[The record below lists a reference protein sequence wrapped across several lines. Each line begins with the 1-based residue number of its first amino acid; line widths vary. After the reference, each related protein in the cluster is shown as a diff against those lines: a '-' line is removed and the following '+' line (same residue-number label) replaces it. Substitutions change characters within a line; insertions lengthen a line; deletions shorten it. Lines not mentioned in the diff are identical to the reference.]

1 MPSTNFGGFGFKVNA
16 TVKICALG
24 LIFSSS
30 SVQAQVVSD
39 GTTTSQVNVTE
50 NISTITGGIQAGQN
64 LFHSF
69 EQFSLAT
76 GSIANFDHAV
86 EISNI
91 FSRITGGSVSEI
103 DGLIK
108 SNGNASLFL
117 LNPAGIIFGAN
128 AQLDVGG
135 SFIATTSD
143 RIVFEDG
150 TEFSA
155 VTPDTQPLL
164 TISSPIGLQYG
175 ATPGAISVLPNAN
188 RSPNQLFSGLNIK
201 PGNTLALIGGNV
213 SLTRNS
219 LNAIGG
225 NIELGS
231 IKVGKVDIQAKGNG
245 WQFNY
250 ENVSEL
256 GNIDLIDR
264 ALINTSGAVNVLGR
278 EINLSASS
286 GVRNFTDLNGEGGI
300 INLQAAK
307 SITLD
312 GSFLFTQVG
321 QLRSDLKGAISGSGG
336 DILIKAPQ
344 VLFTNSSF
352 VSAGTLSSGAGG
364 DIIID
369 AEEVVEL
376 SSIDGNSPS
385 ILSTSTQGVG
395 EGGELKVNTRKLII
409 KDGAQIQ
416 ALAGEGPGGTI
427 TIDATESVELS
438 GTGILRSRNLEGNI
452 SQTKLKSGLSASSGN
467 ENLPF
472 ELQPKGKSGNLVI
485 NTPDLNIQNEAQ
497 ISVSNFGTADAGDV
511 EINTST
517 LNVDTAG
524 KIVANTASGAGGSI
538 NLRAD
543 QSVILNNQGEI
554 STTAQQ
560 NGDGGNI
567 DVTTDNLVLLD
578 ANSISADAQQG
589 SGGKIKINTF
599 GFFIDPS
606 SSITASSEVD
616 TNEGVV
622 EIITPDINFKIQ
634 TQEQEQSPLVA
645 ENYIATGCSVGQ
657 DFVKNQFRNIGRGG
671 IPSNLMEG
679 TVSDETLS
687 DLGDNTYSELLN
699 TTKKAN
705 NNSTIDL
712 SLKYQ
717 PLTEATNWIINDQ
730 GKVELIAQ
738 SASSSILHTSACL
751 FAP

>member
-16 TVKICALG
+16 TVRVCALG

-30 SVQAQVVSD
+30 NVQAQVVSD
-39 GTTTSQVNVTE
+39 GTTNSQVNVAE

-76 GSIANFDHAV
+76 GSIANFDHAL

-91 FSRITGGSVSEI
+91 FSRITGGSISEI

-108 SNGNASLFL
+108 SSGNANLFL

-143 RIVFEDG
+143 LIVFEDG

-155 VTPDTQPLL
+155 VTPDTEPLL

-175 ATPGAISVLPNAN
+175 STPNAISVLPNAK
-188 RSPNQLFSGLNIK
+188 RSPNQLSSGLSIK
-201 PGNTLALIGGNV
+201 PENTLALIGGDV

-231 IKVGKVDIQAKGNG
+231 IKVGKVDIQAKDNG

-250 ENVSEL
+250 ENAEEL

-264 ALINTSGAVNVLGR
+264 ALINSSGVVNVQGK
-278 EINLSASS
+278 EINLSVSS
-286 GVRNFTDLNGEGGI
+286 GVRNFTDINGEGGI
-300 INLQAAK
+300 INLQAAE

-321 QLRSDLKGAISGSGG
+321 QLRSDLNQAIAGSGG

-364 DIIID
+364 DITID
-369 AEEVVEL
+369 APEVVEL
-376 SSIDGNSPS
+376 SSKDGNSPS
-385 ILSTSTQGVG
+385 ILSTSTQGLG

-409 KDGAQIQ
+409 KDGSQIQ
-416 ALAGEGPGGTI
+416 ALAGEGAGGTI
-427 TIDATESVELS
+427 SINATESVKLS
-438 GTGILRSRNLEGNI
+438 GKGILRSRNLQGNI
-452 SQTKLKSGLSASSGN
+452 SETELESGLSASSGN

-497 ISVSNFGTADAGDV
+497 ISVSSFGTADAGDI

-554 STTAQQ
+554 STTAQ

-567 DVTTDNLVLLD
+567 GITTDNLVLLD

-589 SGGKIKINTF
+589 SGGKIKINTL

-622 EIITPDINFKIQ
+622 EIITPDINSKIQ

-671 IPSNLMEG
+671 ISGNLMEG
-679 TVSDETLS
+679 TVSEETLS
-687 DLGDNTYSELLN
+687 DLGDNTYSKLPNVAE
-699 TTKKAN
+699 KAN
-705 NNSTIDL
+705 NNLTIDL

-717 PLTEATNWIINDQ
+717 PITEATNWMINDQ
-730 GKVELIAQ
+730 GKVELVAQ
-738 SASSSILHTSACL
+738 SANLSVLATSACL

>member
-1 MPSTNFGGFGFKVNA
+1 MPSINFGGFGFKVNA
-16 TVKICALG
+16 IVRICALN

-30 SVQAQVVSD
+30 NVQAQVVSD
-39 GTTTSQVNVTE
+39 DTTNSQVNVTE
-50 NISTITGGIQAGQN
+50 NVSNITGGIQAGQN

-69 EQFSLAT
+69 EQFSLST
-76 GSIANFDHAV
+76 GSIANFDHAL

-91 FSRITGGSVSEI
+91 FSRITGGSISEI

-108 SNGNASLFL
+108 SNGDANLFL

-175 ATPGAISVLPNAN
+175 STPGAISVLPNAN
-188 RSPNQLFSGLNIK
+188 RSPNQLSSGLSIK
-201 PGNTLALIGGNV
+201 PGKTLALIGGDI

-231 IKVGKVDIQAKGNG
+231 IKVGKVDIQAKGDG

-250 ENVSEL
+250 ENAEEL

-264 ALINTSGAVNVLGR
+264 ALVNSSGVVNVQGK
-278 EINLSASS
+278 EINLSVSS
-286 GVRNFTDLNGEGGI
+286 GVRNFTDINGEGGI

-307 SITLD
+307 LITLD

-321 QLRSDLKGAISGSGG
+321 QLRSDLNQAIAGSGG

-364 DIIID
+364 DITID
-369 AEEVVEL
+369 AAEVVEL
-376 SSIDGNSPS
+376 SSKDGNSPS
-385 ILSTSTQGVG
+385 ILSTSTQGLG

-409 KDGAQIQ
+409 KDGSQIQ
-416 ALAGEGPGGTI
+416 ALAGEGAGGTI
-427 TIDATESVELS
+427 TLYATESVKLS
-438 GTGILRSRNLEGNI
+438 GKGILRSRNLQGNI
-452 SQTKLKSGLSASSGN
+452 SQTELESGLSASSGN
-467 ENLPF
+467 ENLAF

-497 ISVSNFGTADAGDV
+497 ISVSSFGTADAGDI

-554 STTAQQ
+554 STTAQ

-567 DVTTDNLVLLD
+567 GITTDNLVLLD

-589 SGGKIKINTF
+589 SGGKIKINTL
-599 GFFIDPS
+599 GFFIDQS

-622 EIITPDINFKIQ
+622 EIITPDINSKIQ

-679 TVSDETLS
+679 TVSAETLS
-687 DLGDNTYSELLN
+687 DLGDNAYSKLPNVAE
-699 TTKKAN
+699 KAN

-717 PLTEATNWIINDQ
+717 PITEATNWMINDQ
-730 GKVELIAQ
+730 GKVELVAQ
-738 SASSSILHTSACL
+738 SANPSVLTTSACL
-751 FAP
+751 FTP

>member
-1 MPSTNFGGFGFKVNA
+1 MPSINFGGFGFKVNA
-16 TVKICALG
+16 IAEICILG

-39 GTTTSQVNVTE
+39 DTTNSQVNVTE
-50 NISTITGGIQAGQN
+50 NVSTITGGIQAGGN

-76 GSIANFDHAV
+76 GSIANFEHAL

-91 FSRITGGSVSEI
+91 FSRVTGGEVSEI

-108 SNGNASLFL
+108 SNGDASLFL

-135 SFIATTSD
+135 SFMATTSD
-143 RIVFEDG
+143 RILFEDG

-155 VTPDTQPLL
+155 VTPDIQPLL

-175 ATPGAISVLPNAN
+175 STPNAISVLPNAN
-188 RSPNQLFSGLNIK
+188 RSPNQLSSGLSIK
-201 PGNTLALIGGNV
+201 PGNTLALIGGDI

-231 IKVGKVDIQAKGNG
+231 IKAGKVDIQAKSNN
-245 WQFNY
+245 WQFDYKNA
-250 ENVSEL
+250 EQL
-256 GNIDLIDR
+256 GNINLIDR
-264 ALINTSGAVNVLGR
+264 ALVNSSGAVNVQGK

-300 INLQAAK
+300 INLQAAE

-321 QLRSDLKGAISGSGG
+321 QLSSDLNQAIAGSGG
-336 DILIKAPQ
+336 DILIKANQ

-364 DIIID
+364 DITID
-369 AEEVVEL
+369 AAEVVEL
-376 SSIDGNSPS
+376 SGGGDYSPS

-395 EGGELKVNTRKLII
+395 EGGEIKVNTRELII
-409 KDGAQIQ
+409 QDGSEIQ
-416 ALAGEGPGGTI
+416 ALAGEGAGGTI
-427 TIDATESVELS
+427 AINAAESVELS
-438 GTGILRSRNLEGNI
+438 GKGILRSRDLQGNI
-452 SQTKLKSGLSASSGN
+452 SETELKSGLSASSGN

-472 ELQPKGKSGNLVI
+472 ELQPGGKSGNLVI
-485 NTPDLNIQNEAQ
+485 NTPELNIKNEAQ
-497 ISVSNFGTADAGDV
+497 ISVSNFGTADAGDI

-524 KIVANTASGAGGSI
+524 KIVANTASGVGGSI

-543 QSVILNNQGEI
+543 ELVILNNQGEI

-567 DVTTDNLVLLD
+567 DLTTDNLVMLD
-578 ANSISADAQQG
+578 ANRISADAQQG
-589 SGGKIKINTF
+589 SGGKIRINTL

-606 SSITASSEVD
+606 SAITASSEVD

-622 EIITPDINFKIQ
+622 EIITPDINSKIQ

-679 TVSDETLS
+679 TVSEETLS

-699 TTKKAN
+699 TAKKPN

-712 SLKYQ
+712 GLKYQ
-717 PLTEATNWIINDQ
+717 PLTEATTWLINDR
-730 GKVELIAQ
+730 GKVELVAQ
-738 SASSSILHTSACL
+738 STNQSVLPASACL
-751 FAP
+751 VAP